1 MMNQLLQ
8 NSYLQQLKMDNQLI
22 YSDEDLI
29 KRFQDG
35 DEQAYVELVNRY
47 RDRLMNFVYRFT
59 SDSEQSEDI
68 VQETLIKLYTHKH
81 YYKNIAKFSTWI
93 YTIAANYA
101 KTELR
106 KKKNRKVTNLSQMS
120 SDEKDYDLPA
130 VQPETDQII
139 ESEYLE
145 KRIQA
150 AINTLPL
157 HFKTVVVLRDVQEL
171 SYDEISNI
179 VEVPLGTVKSRINRA
194 RLQLQKEL
202 KDLKKEKNY

>member
-1 MMNQLLQ
+1 
-8 NSYLQQLKMDNQLI
+8 MDNQLI

-81 YYKNIAKFSTWI
+81 YYKKIAKFSTWI

-106 KKKNRKVTNLSQMS
+106 KKKNRKITNLSQMS
-120 SDEKDYDLPA
+120 SDEKDYDLPS
-130 VQPETDQII
+130 VQPDADQLI

-145 KRIQA
+145 KRIQS

-157 HFKTVVVLRDVQEL
+157 HFKTVIVLRDVQEL

-202 KDLKKEKNY
+202 KDLKKEKNF

>member
-81 YYKNIAKFSTWI
+81 YYKKIAKFSTWI

-106 KKKNRKVTNLSQMS
+106 KKKNRKITNLSQMS
-120 SDEKDYDLPA
+120 ADEKDYDLPS
-130 VQPETDQII
+130 VQPDTDQLI

-145 KRIQA
+145 KRIQS

-157 HFKTVVVLRDVQEL
+157 HFKTVIVLRDIQEL

-202 KDLKKEKNY
+202 KDLKKEKNF